1 METINKRE
9 KIKSLVLTM
18 LEDSYDSMVRNIDK
32 ALDSGAIDV
41 DGWDETMILPKCILT
56 AVLEQESTQ
65 YSAKGTS
72 FEKEVKKEVKN
83 IRYFL

>member
-1 METINKRE
+1 MKTINKSE

-18 LEDSYDSMVRNIDK
+18 LEGSYDSMVRNIDK
-32 ALDSGAIDV
+32 VLDSGAIDV
-41 DGWDETMILPKCILT
+41 DDWDETMILPKCILT
-56 AVLEQESTQ
+56 AVLEQESIQ

-72 FEKEVKKEVKN
+72 FEKEVKKEVKY